1 MELLVKGKYRSL
13 VLELVV
19 GVLEEVNDDLEVFS
33 SCLEFGFEDV
43 GKVFVGELLEV

>member
-1 MELLVKGKYRSL
+1 MKLLVKGKYRSL

-19 GVLEEVNDDLEVFS
+19 GVFEEVDDDLEALS

-43 GKVFVGELLEV
+43 GEVFVGELLEV